1 VLNVGWW
8 MDRISAANVIKI
20 KDIYKVSTFVETG
33 TFRGV
38 NLKFWASYFNNVIGC
53 ELNTEYYAIT
63 KDRLDHTYN
72 KINYQ
77 LINKSSPEFL
87 SEYAAQYKQDKRTDY
102 VLFYLDAH
110 FYDSALTNK
119 FVVLDEL
126 KALKGMTKAIIVIHD
141 FDVSG
146 LGYIE
151 YDGQPLNFD
160 LVKDA
165 LREVNPEFDY
175 YRNTRERSDVH
186 NLDSIKYCFGL
197 DADADTIE
205 TINYHQE
212 DRLKHRGILYCLPRL
227 YDLERL

>member
-1 VLNVGWW
+1 MSWW
-8 MDRISAANVIKI
+8 YDLRATHNTILI

-53 ELNTEYYAIT
+53 ELNPEYYAIT

-77 LINKSSPEFL
+77 LINKSSPDFL
-87 SEYAAQYKQDKRTDY
+87 SEYIKQYRQDKRTDY
-102 VLFYLDAH
+102 VIFYLDAH
-110 FYDSALTNK
+110 FYDSKLPNK

-126 KALKGMTKAIIVIHD
+126 DALYDFDKAIIIIHD

-146 LGYIE
+146 LGHIE
-151 YDGQPLNFD
+151 YDGISLNFD

-165 LREVNPEFDY
+165 LNSVNPEFDY

-212 DRLKHRGILYCLPRL
+212 DRLKHRGLLYCLPRL